1 MFDFHS
7 FVFGMAVNFYCNS
20 LLYGTSEYQIN
31 KLQRVQHMCARL
43 ICNESKYCHIIPLL
57 MGLHW
62 LPIKLRIEFKIILI
76 VFKIFK
82 GLAQSYLSY
91 LITCKPNS
99 RYNLRN
105 SSDKTVVSYPSFK
118 SKATLG
124 DRAFMFAAPKLWN
137 NLPRDIRESSSIN
150 SFKSK
155 LKTFLFKKA
164 FYN

>member
-1 MFDFHS
+1 M
-7 FVFGMAVNFYCNS
+7 
-20 LLYGTSEYQIN
+20 E
-31 KLQRVQHMCARL
+31 
-43 ICNESKYCHIIPLL
+43 
-57 MGLHW
+57 LHW
-62 LPIKLRIEFKIILI
+62 LPIKLRIQFKIVLI

-82 GLAQSYLSY
+82 GFAPSYLSS
-91 LITCKPNS
+91 LITRKPES
-99 RYNLRN
+99 RYHLRN
-105 SSDKTVVSYPSFK
+105 SRDKTLLSYPSFK

-137 NLPRDIRESSSIN
+137 NWNNLPGDIRESRSIN

>member
-1 MFDFHS
+1 M
-7 FVFGMAVNFYCNS
+7 
-20 LLYGTSEYQIN
+20 E
-31 KLQRVQHMCARL
+31 
-43 ICNESKYCHIIPLL
+43 
-57 MGLHW
+57 LHW
-62 LPIKLRIEFKIILI
+62 LPIKLRTEFKIVLI

-82 GLAQSYLSY
+82 GLAPSYLSS
-91 LITCKPNS
+91 LITRKPES

-105 SSDKTVVSYPSFK
+105 SSDKTLLCYLSFK

-124 DRAFMFAAPKLWN
+124 DRAPKLWN

>member
-1 MFDFHS
+1 MKL
-7 FVFGMAVNFYCNS
+7 VNTHLWSYYKIKIETERRQDWFSDHWYIPVN
-20 LLYGTSEYQIN
+20 
-31 KLQRVQHMCARL
+31 
-43 ICNESKYCHIIPLL
+43 YCHITNLL
-57 MGLHW
+57 MELHW
-62 LPIKLRIEFKIILI
+62 LPIKLRIQFKIVLI

-82 GLAQSYLSY
+82 GFAPSYLSS
-91 LITCKPNS
+91 LITRKPES

-105 SSDKTVVSYPSFK
+105 SRDKTLLSYPSFK

-164 FYN
+164 FYNW

>member
-1 MFDFHS
+1 M
-7 FVFGMAVNFYCNS
+7 
-20 LLYGTSEYQIN
+20 E
-31 KLQRVQHMCARL
+31 
-43 ICNESKYCHIIPLL
+43 
-57 MGLHW
+57 LHW
-62 LPIKLRIEFKIILI
+62 LSIKLRIQFKIVLI

-82 GLAQSYLSY
+82 GFAPSYLSS
-91 LITCKPNS
+91 LITRKPES

-105 SSDKTVVSYPSFK
+105 SRDKTLLSYPSFK

-124 DRAFMFAAPKLWN
+124 DRAFMFAATKLWN

>member
-1 MFDFHS
+1 M
-7 FVFGMAVNFYCNS
+7 
-20 LLYGTSEYQIN
+20 E
-31 KLQRVQHMCARL
+31 
-43 ICNESKYCHIIPLL
+43 
-57 MGLHW
+57 LHW
-62 LPIKLRIEFKIILI
+62 LPIKLRIELNIVLS

-82 GLAQSYLSY
+82 GFAPSYLSSV
-91 LITCKPNS
+91 ITRKPES
-99 RYNLRN
+99 GYNLRN
-105 SSDKTVVSYPSFK
+105 ARDKTLLNYPIFK

-137 NLPRDIRESSSIN
+137 NLPRDIRESSFIN